1 MDCNLATF
9 SARRENN
16 CRLSLREST
25 FFRSAKVDFSRKL
38 FTPRSLVGAIGS
50 HEVLSLM
57 ERIVRRML
65 VFPLLLLPVAVMGRP
80 GEKPE
85 AASVAATIETSLT
98 TDSTHIRQFAFDG
111 DSATFF
117 ASTQNAG
124 KSDHFTL
131 VFESPVAVESIAI
144 ATGRPDG
151 SDRLTA
157 ATIEVSTDGKAF
169 DQPRPLADGQKLSD
183 PIGPKLKAVR
193 FRPGG
198 DLKHPLVLREV
209 TIAASPPVAVF
220 QYPVEFVV
228 DVADAPE
235 MKEWAEKT
243 ARICEGA
250 YAMINQELKSDGFK
264 PASLIKMSLKKSYRG
279 VAAAGG
285 GHITGSVKYFKDHPR
300 DVGAMVHET
309 VHIVQRYRSRGNPSW
324 LVEGV
329 ADYVRFFKFEPGNL
343 GPINSE
349 RAHYN
354 QSYRVSAAFLAYLV
368 EKYDPTIVLK
378 LNQSMREGNYK
389 PELFRELTGKNVDD
403 LGKEWRATL
412 RKP

>member
-1 MDCNLATF
+1 M
-9 SARRENN
+9 
-16 CRLSLREST
+16 
-25 FFRSAKVDFSRKL
+25 RSGKSR
-38 FTPRSLVGAIGS
+38 VGAMGS
-50 HEVLSLM
+50 HEVVILM
-57 ERIVRRML
+57 ERVVRRML
-65 VFPLLLLPVAVMGRP
+65 EFLLLLAPVAAMGRS
-80 GEKPE
+80 GDKPE
-85 AASVAATIETSLT
+85 PPAVAVTIETSLT

-111 DSATFF
+111 DSGTFF
-117 ASTQNAG
+117 ASAQNAG
-124 KSDHFTL
+124 SSDHFTF

-169 DQPRPLADGQKLSD
+169 DPPRPLADGGTLSD

-193 FRPGG
+193 FRPGA
-198 DLKHPLVLREV
+198 DLKHTLVLREV
-209 TIAASPPVAVF
+209 TIMSSPQVAVF

-228 DVADAPE
+228 DVSDAPD
-235 MKEWAEKT
+235 MKEWAGKT
-243 ARICEGA
+243 ARICERA
-250 YAMINQELKSDGFK
+250 YPMINQELKSDGFK
-264 PASLIKMSLKKSYRG
+264 PASLIKISLKNSYRG

-285 GHITGSVKYFKDHPR
+285 GNITGSVKYFKDHPR
-300 DVGAMVHET
+300 DAGAMVHET

-343 GPINSE
+343 GPINPE

-368 EKYDPTIVLK
+368 EKYDPKIVLK
-378 LNQSMREGNYK
+378 LNQSMREGTYK
-389 PELFRELTGKNVDD
+389 ANLFQQLTGKNVDD